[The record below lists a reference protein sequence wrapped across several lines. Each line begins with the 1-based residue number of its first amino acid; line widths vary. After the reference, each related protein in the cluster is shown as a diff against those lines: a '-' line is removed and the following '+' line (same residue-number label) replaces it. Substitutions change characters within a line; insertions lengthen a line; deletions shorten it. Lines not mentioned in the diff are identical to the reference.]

1 MDNEARLLLDDA
13 IAFCQRDGLDSR
25 LINMLA
31 SAHATELTEDAL
43 TIEAPSRFAYSYL
56 VKQRPVIERYLEEI
70 AFAPLALNI
79 TVPQVAGAPAS
90 APAPTAAPE
99 AVQRAEAAPSPTAP
113 TSANP
118 VEPMPAT
125 AAPHGTNERTMV
137 QSAPVFAG
145 HTASSEVSTEPGA
158 ASTAASAPAFEPHR
172 TGPLIATDRAEGT
185 HRVTV
190 TNTMSPDTFRRM
202 MQTMKQSEQAPA
214 PTRSAAAVP
223 SPTTATTASAPN
235 QAPQPETQA
244 AEEPSSV
251 GINAKYTFENFVFG
265 DENKHAYQSALRF
278 AAFADE
284 PGQCT
289 SLFIY
294 GNSGLGKT
302 HLLFAIKNYLAAEKP
317 YIRVKYANSQAYI
330 DDYMRDLGA
339 QRGPGEPIMR
349 EYRNADVLI
358 IDDIQNII
366 GRQASIEFFFQ
377 LVDEF
382 IRENKKIVI
391 ASDRAP
397 KKLGMD
403 ERLTS
408 RFNSGMLCLVSEP
421 GFEMKYAILRNY
433 YEHTLHAK
441 AAQMRTAGGSLL
453 DGIGFE
459 EGTLT
464 DDQLR
469 HMAEISGNN
478 IRELESFCERCAGLS
493 WEKEQAGAELTAG
506 DIDAIAD
513 EYFDTARKVVHV
525 DTIQDVVEE
534 FYHVSHEDMIG
545 RKRTKNIAFPRHVGI
560 YLTSEMCEMSLK
572 AVGDAFGRNHT
583 TAIHSIEVV
592 EGKMKEDAR
601 FNEEIQQLKN
611 IILLKS

>member
-13 IAFCQRDGLDSR
+13 IAFCRRDGLDTR

-31 SAHATELTEDAL
+31 SARATNLTEDAL

-56 VKQRPVIERYLEEI
+56 VKQRTVIERYLEEI

-79 TVPQVAGAPAS
+79 TVPQIDEGI
-90 APAPTAAPE
+90 PTSRTEP
-99 AVQRAEAAPSPTAP
+99 VQPTAP
-113 TSANP
+113 QARSETGK
-118 VEPMPAT
+118 PMT
-125 AAPHGTNERTMV
+125 EEER
-137 QSAPVFAG
+137 P
-145 HTASSEVSTEPGA
+145 TASSQVSGMGAVTTHAAATAPRTEPGTASHHSGPALA
-158 ASTAASAPAFEPHR
+158 APV
-172 TGPLIATDRAEGT
+172 EGGAR
-185 HRVTV
+185 RVSV
-190 TNTMSPDTFRRM
+190 TNTMSPDQFRRM
-202 MQTMKQSEQAPA
+202 MADMKRGDGAAQAPA
-214 PTRSAAAVP
+214 PAAGP
-223 SPTTATTASAPN
+223 
-235 QAPQPETQA
+235 APQPAPDA
-244 AEEPSSV
+244 AAAADTSDGSDGPYPAV
-251 GINAKYTFENFVFG
+251 GINAKFTFENFVLG
-265 DENKHAYQSALRF
+265 DENRHAYQSAARF

-302 HLLFAIKNYLAAEKP
+302 HLLFAIKNYLASEKP
-317 YIRVKYANSQAYI
+317 YIRVKYANSQAYL
-330 DDYMRDLGA
+330 DDYMRDLGS

-397 KKLGMD
+397 KKLEMD

-421 GFEMKYAILRNY
+421 SFETKYRILKYY
-433 YEHTLHAK
+433 YENTICANAAETPHAD
-441 AAQMRTAGGSLL
+441 GISIL
-453 DGIGFE
+453 DGIALE
-459 EGTLT
+459 EGHLT
-464 DDQLR
+464 DDHLR
-469 HMAEISGNN
+469 HMADISGNN

-493 WEKEQAGAELTAG
+493 YEKEQAGGELTAT

-513 EYFDTARKVVHV
+513 EYFDTARKKVRI
-525 DTIQDVVEE
+525 DTVQGVVEE
-534 FYHVSHEDMIG
+534 FYHVSHEDMIS
-545 RKRTKNIAFPRHVGI
+545 RKRTKNIAFPRHVAI
-560 YLTSEMCEMSLK
+560 YLANSMCELSLV
-572 AVGDAFGRNHT
+572 AVGEAFGRNHT

-592 EGKMKEDAR
+592 EKKMKEDAR
-601 FNEEIQQLKN
+601 FGEELQQLRN
-611 IILLKS
+611 VILIKS

>member
-13 IAFCQRDGLDSR
+13 IACCQRDGLDAR

-31 SAHATELTEDAL
+31 SARALTLTEDAL

-56 VKQRPVIERYLEEI
+56 VKQRDVIERYLSEI
-70 AFAPLALNI
+70 AFAQLALNV
-79 TVPQVAGAPAS
+79 TVPEAPAGTPTS
-90 APAPTAAPE
+90 RTEAVPAAAEGAAEATATAGSTAPARHAGPLLADTREAADRKVNVTKTMSEADFRTMMERMKQDGGTGASAGPAAPAPAP
-99 AVQRAEAAPSPTAP
+99 AEPAAPS
-113 TSANP
+113 
-118 VEPMPAT
+118 
-125 AAPHGTNERTMV
+125 
-137 QSAPVFAG
+137 
-145 HTASSEVSTEPGA
+145 
-158 ASTAASAPAFEPHR
+158 
-172 TGPLIATDRAEGT
+172 
-185 HRVTV
+185 
-190 TNTMSPDTFRRM
+190 
-202 MQTMKQSEQAPA
+202 
-214 PTRSAAAVP
+214 
-223 SPTTATTASAPN
+223 
-235 QAPQPETQA
+235 A
-244 AEEPSSV
+244 AEDATEYPSV
-251 GINAKYTFENFVFG
+251 GVNSKFTFDNFVLG
-265 DENKHAYQSALRF
+265 DENRHAYQSAARF

-349 EYRNADVLI
+349 EYRTADVLI

-421 GFEMKYAILRNY
+421 SFETKYRILKYY
-433 YEHTLHAK
+433 YENMICSATNVP
-441 AAQMRTAGGSLL
+441 TSAGDLSIL
-453 DGIGFE
+453 DGIALE
-459 EGTLT
+459 EGKLT
-464 DDQLR
+464 DDHLR

-493 WEKEQAGAELTAG
+493 FEKEQAGRELTAT

-513 EYFDTARKVVHV
+513 EYFDTAHKVVRV
-525 DTIQDVVEE
+525 ETIQSVVEE

-545 RKRTKNIAFPRHVGI
+545 RKRSKNIVFPRHVAT
-560 YLTSEMCEMSLK
+560 YLVNSMCEMSLK
-572 AVGDAFGRNHT
+572 AVGAAFGRDHT
-583 TAIHSIEVV
+583 TVIHSIEKV
-592 EGKMKEDAR
+592 ETKMKEDAR
-601 FNEEIQQLKN
+601 FKEEIQQLKN
-611 IILLKS
+611 IILIKS

>member
-13 IAFCQRDGLDSR
+13 IAFCRRDGLDAR

-31 SAHATELTEDAL
+31 SARATNLTEDAL

-56 VKQRPVIERYLEEI
+56 VKQRTVIERYLEEI

-79 TVPQVAGAPAS
+79 TVPQIDEGT
-90 APAPTAAPE
+90 PTSRTEP
-99 AVQRAEAAPSPTAP
+99 VQPTAP
-113 TSANP
+113 QARSEAA
-118 VEPMPAT
+118 EP
-125 AAPHGTNERTMV
+125 AAREEGP
-137 QSAPVFAG
+137 
-145 HTASSEVSTEPGA
+145 TASSQVSGMGPVAAHA
-158 ASTAASAPAFEPHR
+158 ASTAPRNEPGTASHHSGPALAVP
-172 TGPLIATDRAEGT
+172 AEGGAR
-185 HRVTV
+185 RVSV
-190 TNTMSPDTFRRM
+190 TNTMSPDQFRRM
-202 MQTMKQSEQAPA
+202 MADMKREDGAAQAPA
-214 PTRSAAAVP
+214 PAAGP
-223 SPTTATTASAPN
+223 
-235 QAPQPETQA
+235 APQPAPDA
-244 AEEPSSV
+244 AAAADTSDGSDGPYPAV
-251 GINAKYTFENFVFG
+251 GINAKFTFENFVLG
-265 DENKHAYQSALRF
+265 DENRHAYQSAARF

-302 HLLFAIKNYLAAEKP
+302 HLLFAIKNYLASEKP
-317 YIRVKYANSQAYI
+317 YIRVKYANSQAYL
-330 DDYMRDLGA
+330 DDYMRDLGS

-397 KKLGMD
+397 KKLEMD

-421 GFEMKYAILRNY
+421 SFETKYRILKYY
-433 YEHTLHAK
+433 YENTICANAAETPHAD
-441 AAQMRTAGGSLL
+441 GISIL
-453 DGIGFE
+453 DGIALE
-459 EGTLT
+459 EGHLT
-464 DDQLR
+464 DDHLR
-469 HMAEISGNN
+469 HMADISGNN

-493 WEKEQAGAELTAG
+493 YEKEQAGGELTAT

-513 EYFDTARKVVHV
+513 EYFDTARKKVRI
-525 DTIQDVVEE
+525 DTVQGVVEE
-534 FYHVSHEDMIG
+534 FYHVSHEDMIS
-545 RKRTKNIAFPRHVGI
+545 RKRTKNIAFPRHVAI
-560 YLTSEMCEMSLK
+560 YLANSMCELSLV
-572 AVGDAFGRNHT
+572 AVGEAFGRNHT

-592 EGKMKEDAR
+592 EKKMKEDAR
-601 FNEEIQQLKN
+601 FGEELQQLRN
-611 IILLKS
+611 VILIKS

>member
-1 MDNEARLLLDDA
+1 MDNDARLLLDDA
-13 IAFCQRDGLDSR
+13 IAFCQRDGLDTR

-31 SAHATELTEDAL
+31 SARATELTEDAL

-70 AFAPLALNI
+70 AFAPLSLQI
-79 TVPQVAGAPAS
+79 TVPQVPAAVPAS
-90 APAPTAAPE
+90 RTEPVAATPPTRTAPE
-99 AVQRAEAAPSPTAP
+99 AAASGATGPEGGAEPPQTAP
-113 TSANP
+113 RT
-118 VEPMPAT
+118 EP
-125 AAPHGTNERTMV
+125 
-137 QSAPVFAG
+137 S
-145 HTASSEVSTEPGA
+145 TASPQVGASGHMPWSEGRHAGPQLASGTE
-158 ASTAASAPAFEPHR
+158 
-172 TGPLIATDRAEGT
+172 TG
-185 HRVTV
+185 RVNV
-190 TNTMSPDTFRRM
+190 NNTMSADQFKRM
-202 MQTMKQSEQAPA
+202 MADMKRQEAQPQAPVR
-214 PTRSAAAVP
+214 TENRTGAV
-223 SPTTATTASAPN
+223 
-235 QAPQPETQA
+235 QREPER
-244 AEEPSSV
+244 EEHYPSV
-251 GINAKYTFENFVFG
+251 GINAKFTFENFVFG
-265 DENKHAYQSALRF
+265 DENKHAYQSAVRF

-349 EYRNADVLI
+349 EYRAADVLI

-421 GFEMKYAILRNY
+421 GFEMKYAILKNY
-433 YEHTLHAK
+433 YEHTIRGNSRRDWQSAD
-441 AAQMRTAGGSLL
+441 TSLL
-453 DGIGFE
+453 DGIGME
-459 EGTLT
+459 EGHLT
-464 DDQLR
+464 DDQLK

-478 IRELESFCERCAGLS
+478 IRELESFCERCAGVS
-493 WEKEQAGAELTAG
+493 YEKEQAGGELTAV

-513 EYFDTARKVVHV
+513 EYFDTARKVVRV
-525 DTIQDVVEE
+525 DTIQSVVEE

-545 RKRTKNIAFPRHVGI
+545 RKRSKNIAFPRHVAI
-560 YLTSEMCEMSLK
+560 YLTNTMCEMSLK
-572 AVGDAFGRNHT
+572 AVGSAFGRDHT

-592 EGKMKEDAR
+592 ETKMKEDAR
-601 FNEEIQQLKN
+601 FNEELQQLKN
-611 IILLKS
+611 IILIKS

>member
-13 IAFCQRDGLDSR
+13 IAFCRRDGLDTR

-31 SAHATELTEDAL
+31 SARATNLTEDAL

-56 VKQRPVIERYLEEI
+56 VKQRTVIERYLEEI

-79 TVPQVAGAPAS
+79 TVPQIDEGAPTS
-90 APAPTAAPE
+90 RTEP
-99 AVQRAEAAPSPTAP
+99 VQPTAP
-113 TSANP
+113 QARSETGK
-118 VEPMPAT
+118 PMT
-125 AAPHGTNERTMV
+125 EEER
-137 QSAPVFAG
+137 P
-145 HTASSEVSTEPGA
+145 TASSQASGMGAVTTHA
-158 ASTAASAPAFEPHR
+158 ASTAPRTEPGTASHHSGPALAAPA
-172 TGPLIATDRAEGT
+172 EGGAR
-185 HRVTV
+185 RVSV
-190 TNTMSPDTFRRM
+190 TNTMSPDQFRRM
-202 MQTMKQSEQAPA
+202 MADMKRGDGAAQAPA
-214 PTRSAAAVP
+214 PAAGP
-223 SPTTATTASAPN
+223 
-235 QAPQPETQA
+235 APQPAPDA
-244 AEEPSSV
+244 AAAADTSDGSDGPYPAV
-251 GINAKYTFENFVFG
+251 GINAKFTFENFVLG
-265 DENKHAYQSALRF
+265 DENRHAYQSAARF

-302 HLLFAIKNYLAAEKP
+302 HLLFAIKNYLASEKP
-317 YIRVKYANSQAYI
+317 YIRVKYANSQAYL
-330 DDYMRDLGA
+330 DDYMRDLGS

-397 KKLGMD
+397 KKLEMD

-421 GFEMKYAILRNY
+421 SFETKYRILKYY
-433 YEHTLHAK
+433 YENTICANAAETPHAD
-441 AAQMRTAGGSLL
+441 GISIL
-453 DGIGFE
+453 DGIALE
-459 EGTLT
+459 EGHLT
-464 DDQLR
+464 DDHLR
-469 HMAEISGNN
+469 HMADISGNN

-493 WEKEQAGAELTAG
+493 YEKEQAGGELTAT

-513 EYFDTARKVVHV
+513 EYFDTARKKVRI
-525 DTIQDVVEE
+525 DTVQGVVEE
-534 FYHVSHEDMIG
+534 FYHVSHEDMIS
-545 RKRTKNIAFPRHVGI
+545 RKRTKNIAFPRHVAI
-560 YLTSEMCEMSLK
+560 YLANSMCELSLV
-572 AVGDAFGRNHT
+572 AVGEAFGRNHT

-592 EGKMKEDAR
+592 EKKMKEDAR
-601 FNEEIQQLKN
+601 FGEELQQLRN
-611 IILLKS
+611 VILIKS

>member
-1 MDNEARLLLDDA
+1 MDNEARLLLDDV
-13 IAFCQRDGLDSR
+13 IAFCQRDGMDTR

-31 SAHATELTEDAL
+31 SARATELTEDSL

-56 VKQRPVIERYLEEI
+56 VKQRQIIERYLEEI
-70 AFAPLALNI
+70 AFAPLALNVC
-79 TVPQVAGAPAS
+79 VPQVAAGTPTSRTEPVQAQGAEDGQRAAVTPMAQTQTVPVADATPSPMERTIAAHGGAPAAHS
-90 APAPTAAPE
+90 GPMLATDASADARVNVNNTISPDQFKRMMADLKAGGAAPAERTHAPQAAPE
-99 AVQRAEAAPSPTAP
+99 P
-113 TSANP
+113 
-118 VEPMPAT
+118 
-125 AAPHGTNERTMV
+125 
-137 QSAPVFAG
+137 
-145 HTASSEVSTEPGA
+145 
-158 ASTAASAPAFEPHR
+158 
-172 TGPLIATDRAEGT
+172 
-185 HRVTV
+185 
-190 TNTMSPDTFRRM
+190 
-202 MQTMKQSEQAPA
+202 
-214 PTRSAAAVP
+214 
-223 SPTTATTASAPN
+223 
-235 QAPQPETQA
+235 A
-244 AEEPSSV
+244 AETPEDSYPAV

-265 DENKHAYQSALRF
+265 DENKHAYQSAVRF

-302 HLLFAIKNYLAAEKP
+302 HLLFAIKNYLTAEKP

-349 EYRNADVLI
+349 EYRAADVLI

-421 GFEMKYAILRNY
+421 GFEMKYAILKNY
-433 YEHTLHAK
+433 YEHTILGS
-441 AAQMRTAGGSLL
+441 AARPLGGATSSLL
-453 DGIGFE
+453 DGIGLE
-459 EGTLT
+459 EGHLT
-464 DDQLR
+464 DDHLR

-493 WEKEQAGAELTAG
+493 YEKEQAGGELTAS

-513 EYFDTARKVVHV
+513 EYFDTAHKVVRV
-525 DTIQDVVEE
+525 DTVQSVVEE

-545 RKRTKNIAFPRHVGI
+545 RKRSKNIAFPRHVAV
-560 YLTSEMCEMSLK
+560 YLTNTLCEMSLK
-572 AVGDAFGRNHT
+572 AVGSAFGRDHT
-583 TAIHSIEVV
+583 TVIHSLEVV
-592 EGKMKEDAR
+592 ETKMKEDAR
-601 FNEEIQQLKN
+601 FNEELQQLKN
-611 IILLKS
+611 IILIKS